1 MPVLLDKETGQ
12 PQDVGEEALVDALRS
27 GRYSPR
33 PGDRYHMVDSQGDL
47 VTVDADKVERFLGL
61 GAQPESAESLEAR
74 AREADLD
81 DRYGGALGG
90 GIAALGGLL
99 RGATLGGSDALMTNK
114 YGRAFVGSPTSPDE
128 LLADLLEERPELAK
142 NPEFRSRIRHE
153 LGIDIEK
160 LGDRDAQV
168 SEVLRETRARHGG
181 ISTATEIAGAVLPS
195 LIPGGAGAA
204 LARTPAGLAGA
215 AGGAA
220 ARGIAGRTAGLASG
234 GLLARAVARTA
245 PVVAQT
251 ATEGAFFGAGM
262 GLSQLVLEDEPLTA
276 ESVVAALGHGALHG
290 AALGGVFGA
299 GGVAAGAALRG
310 AGRLAGRGAELLKKA
325 EAVKAGKATAA
336 AQKKAGQDMLTEQLD
351 VLNTV
356 ARETRAQAEVLLQ
369 SGQVAD
375 DAAAAI
381 RQALERATK
390 AEAAVEGLAGGQVAR
405 KTWTEFQK
413 ERMGPLM
420 KKHAGAGHKGA
431 HTAAVREMAAEWK
444 VYKAGSAGQATTG
457 ALARTPAD
465 LKGALGAIDEFEAA
479 TADLQ
484 ARMPV
489 GQAALPEAG
498 QYLQDVAHAG
508 ERAVKVKAAGEAALG
523 MDPGQA
529 TAPPPTATEKVKDL
543 LFRVAC
549 GKSDQVAKI
558 RGLDILAAA
567 ELAGLGPDLK
577 ALPGGQVAQT
587 LLRVYAAS
595 RGLQLASRGSASD
608 VISGLMG
615 KGRGIPGLPGG
626 LVSGFAARAA
636 KATGGVLART
646 EKGLEAF
653 VSGVGRPA
661 TRFAGP
667 AAAQVL
673 ERVRFAPVPEDST
686 EKPARTRGE
695 DKTGALYRARS
706 AEVLRAAQQLPD
718 FHAGLQAHFEGVGA
732 SPEMAGQIADAT
744 SRGVQFLAS
753 KVPPQ
758 LQLGQIGAAGRP
770 YRPSDSEISRWAR
783 YVRAVD
789 DPHALVED
797 LQRGTLTLETVEAVK
812 TVYPEYFARVQR
824 SLVERVSETRK
835 ELPYGKRLQL
845 SILFGAPFDGSMRP
859 EFIAAMQATFESEAA
874 QQPQQQ
880 PGPGGGAGP
889 AAPVQ
894 PSAAA
899 LNRIDTRNLETPAQR
914 LANR

>member
-1 MPVLLDKETGQ
+1 VPVLLDKETGRE
-12 PQDVGEEALVDALRS
+12 QDFGQEDLDAALRS

-33 PGDRYHMVDSQGDL
+33 PGDSFNLVGRQGNLITITADNVDQAL
-47 VTVDADKVERFLGL
+47 QV
-61 GAQPESAESLEAR
+61 GAQPESAESLEGR
-74 AREADLD
+74 QREAELD

-90 GIAALGGLL
+90 GIAGLAGAL
-99 RGATLGGSDALMTNK
+99 RGVTLGGSDALMTNK
-114 YGRAFVGSPTSPDE
+114 YGRAFLGQAPSRDE
-128 LLADLLEERPELAK
+128 ALAYLLEERPELAK
-142 NPEFRSRIRHE
+142 DPEFRSRIRHE

-168 SEVLRETRARHGG
+168 REALGESRARHEG
-181 ISTATEIAGAVLPS
+181 ISTVAEIGGAVLPS
-195 LIPGGAGAA
+195 LLPGGAGVA
-204 LARTPAGLAGA
+204 LARTPAGAAAA
-215 AGGAA
+215 AGGAVG
-220 ARGIAGRTAGLASG
+220 RGVAGRTAGLASG

-290 AALGGVFGA
+290 AALGGVLGA

-381 RQALERATK
+381 RQALERTTK
-390 AEAAVEGLAGGQVAR
+390 AEAAVDALAGGQVAR

-444 VYKAGSAGQATTG
+444 VYKATAGTKAVDSVFGRQ
-457 ALARTPAD
+457 PAD

-529 TAPPPTATEKVKDL
+529 APPPTATEKVKDL
-543 LFRVAC
+543 LFRVAG

-558 RGLDILAAA
+558 RGMDILAAA
-567 ELAGLGPDLK
+567 ELAGIGPDLK

-636 KATGGVLART
+636 KATGGVLAKT

-686 EKPARTRGE
+686 EKPARARGE

-718 FHAGLQAHFEGVGA
+718 FHAGLAAHFEGVGA

-770 YRPSDSEISRWAR
+770 YRPADSEISRWAR